1 MKTFK
6 VFSMTALAIMMA
18 ACSNETEELT
28 QPKAQEPVH
37 FTATINVGK
46 ATRAL
51 SDDGTTIQAAWA
63 VGEKVAIIHG
73 GKINQA
79 EVTEL
84 DGTKAKVECTF
95 TESTPADGDAIVLC
109 YPYSSVKSATLP
121 YFNPALFTTQT
132 GTLEYISG
140 SLDMRKADAT
150 IAVSGSKATLATD
163 VDMSTSEIA
172 IMKVTLKNG
181 KSDFTPPSGALRVKV
196 DGIIAAQ
203 LTGLATNE
211 AYIALPPFSNKSFEL
226 YTFGGSPTKYY
237 YYTNDD
243 VTLAANTYYKSTVP
257 MWAQVDLSTLT
268 GAKADYEAQDGDMLT
283 GNAAADT
290 QVTVAGGATIMIK
303 NTDFS
308 ALTGDSRAGIACNN
322 DATILLEGSNT
333 VRGCESG
340 AGIFIASGKTLTIL
354 GNGLLDAAPQA
365 TNKFAAG
372 IGGSD
377 GRSCGNIIINGGTIT
392 ATGGSYSAAI
402 GGGMGANC
410 GTITIAGGDVT
421 AKVTHSE
428 AVCAI
433 GRSGAISGTPTCTSV
448 TINTTITKLAIE
460 DLNTGSSVFGRFI
473 NATNVLADS
482 KNLTTLAPTL
492 IGKELVEVDFTDP
505 TDAAKMATAF
515 GMAGFVSD
523 YETTTHT
530 WTITKKP

>member
-150 IAVSGSKATLATD
+150 IAVSGSKATLAAD

-196 DGIIAAQ
+196 DGTIAAQ

-290 QVTVAGGATIMIK
+290 QITVADGATIMIK
-303 NTDFS
+303 NTDFT
-308 ALTGDSRAGIACNN
+308 ALTEYAGINCQY
-322 DATILLEGSNT
+322 DATIVLEGTNE
-333 VRGCESG
+333 VCGGNENRP
-340 AGIFIASGKTLTIL
+340 GIFIKSGKTVTITGNGSLHAFSKGYATGIGGGWGGEWASCGNITIL
-354 GNGLLDAAPQA
+354 GGTIVAEGGAS
-365 TNKFAAG
+365 AAG
-372 IGGSD
+372 IGLCNGLD
-377 GRSCGNIIINGGTIT
+377 NNGICG
-392 ATGGSYSAAI
+392 A
-402 GGGMGANC
+402 
-410 GTITIAGGDVT
+410 ITINGGDVT
-421 AKVTHSE
+421 AKSVSGR
-428 AVCAI
+428 AAI
-433 GRSGAISGTPTCTSV
+433 GIGGASNTCESV
-448 TINTTITKLAIE
+448 TFGTGIKKLVMDNASAGSHTLQFFVNATAVYAGSVNLVTIAPMVLEKSLLEADLKDDPDATTITSTFASYGI
-460 DLNTGSSVFGRFI
+460 TSSYDS
-473 NATNVLADS
+473 DS
-482 KNLTTLAPTL
+482 KVWTLTPAAP
-492 IGKELVEVDFTDP
+492 
-505 TDAAKMATAF
+505 
-515 GMAGFVSD
+515 
-523 YETTTHT
+523 
-530 WTITKKP
+530 